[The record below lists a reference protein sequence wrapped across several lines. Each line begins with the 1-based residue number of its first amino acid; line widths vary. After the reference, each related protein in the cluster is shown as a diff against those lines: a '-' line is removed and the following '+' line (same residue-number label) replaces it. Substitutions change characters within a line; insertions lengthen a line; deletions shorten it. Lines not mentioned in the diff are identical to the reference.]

1 MKFSLKYTFL
11 LFSMAF
17 SSSVLL
23 SQTPLAEAQRT
34 AEMPPQWPGCT
45 KEATDCTR
53 SRLNQFIE
61 ANLQLPPEAKT
72 QNAGGVVMVEFVVE
86 KNGTIGDVRALH
98 DPGFGLGTE
107 AVRVVSLM
115 KEKKIKWS
123 PAEDKGKRIPFRYMI
138 PVSYNLSK
146 PAAKQPAP
154 AVKPVELPQVFDV
167 VEVMPMY
174 EGCVSTPDDS
184 IDCTFMQMIRHFKT
198 NLVYPDTALKSGVQ
212 GPVVVEFVIDT
223 YGAVTNAVVQKG
235 IGYGCDE
242 EALRL
247 ISLMPVWQPGR
258 HNGEP
263 VPVRMVVPVMFQISQ
278 PNKE

>member
-1 MKFSLKYTFL
+1 
-11 LFSMAF
+11 
-17 SSSVLL
+17 
-23 SQTPLAEAQRT
+23 
-34 AEMPPQWPGCT
+34 MPPQWPGCT
-45 KEATDCTR
+45 KEATDCSR

-72 QNAGGVVMVEFVVE
+72 HSAGGVVMVEFVVE

-123 PAEDKGKRIPFRYMI
+123 PAEDKGKRVPFRYMI

-146 PAAKQPAP
+146 PVAKQPAP
-154 AVKPVELPQVFDV
+154 LVKPVELPQVFDV
-167 VEVMPMY
+167 VEVMPRY
-174 EGCVSTPDDS
+174 EGCDASPDDT
-184 IDCTFMQMIRHFKT
+184 IDCTFIQMIRHFKT

-212 GPVVVEFVIDT
+212 GPVVVEFIIDT

-235 IGYGCDE
+235 LGYGCDE

-247 ISLMPVWQPGR
+247 ISLMPVWQPGQ
-258 HNGEP
+258 HAGQP
-263 VPVRMVVPVMFQISQ
+263 VAVRMVVPIMFQISQ